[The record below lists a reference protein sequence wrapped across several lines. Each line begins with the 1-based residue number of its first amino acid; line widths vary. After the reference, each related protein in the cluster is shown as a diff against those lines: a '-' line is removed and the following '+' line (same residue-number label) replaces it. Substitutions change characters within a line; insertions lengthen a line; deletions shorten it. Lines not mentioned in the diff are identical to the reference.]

1 MGLDGGHHVFKAE
14 GCAGA
19 ARVGMTADERR
30 KAAHAGAVPRSQ
42 SLAALCHGRVI
53 GIDASNLLYQYGLRS
68 AMRLYGAGADADYSN
83 VVALV
88 LDFVSRLTKE
98 VQHRRRRRLQRRWER
113 QLHRRG

>member
-1 MGLDGGHHVFKAE
+1 
-14 GCAGA
+14 
-19 ARVGMTADERR
+19 
-30 KAAHAGAVPRSQ
+30 
-42 SLAALCHGRVI
+42 
-53 GIDASNLLYQYGLRS
+53 
-68 AMRLYGAGADADYSN
+68 MRLYGAGADADYSN